1 MRLAIAILASVA
13 VTAIL
18 VAVVAN
24 LRRFLLI
31 RQLSFVL
38 FVAAVA
44 AGIKTFTLIQP
55 GEFENFAHA
64 LSWILMF
71 LTAITIIRIAGL
83 LYFDLHLPHRG
94 VRLPTLL
101 PVVTVGVAYLVA
113 GLITYK
119 VSFPQANM
127 GSLFGAGAL

>member
-64 LSWILMF
+64 LSWIRMF
-71 LTAITIIRIAGL
+71 LTAITVIRIALIKSVPSGSIHRAEL
-83 LYFDLHLPHRG
+83 TRASLPLMETSRPSPSPATSAI
-94 VRLPTLL
+94 RTR
-101 PVVTVGVAYLVA
+101 VV
-113 GLITYK
+113 
-119 VSFPQANM
+119 SDM
-127 GSLFGAGAL
+127 GA